1 MKRELLM
8 TKKPTSWLA
17 RVRTL
22 RFFLSYLLPFFFS
35 SRVDFPVWT
44 RNGRGG
50 QGPREDEVPATEQTL
65 LPNLKILI
73 SVVVR
78 SHSSSIWRTCVG
90 GMGRVEIPT
99 KYNISCVVWRG
110 GWLWIMESSPRG
122 KKTKTTKNGKG
133 KPGNVYQHI

>member
-17 RVRTL
+17 RVRTFSHTFYL
-22 RFFLSYLLPFFFS
+22 FFYR
-35 SRVDFPVWT
+35 RVDFPVWT
-44 RNGRGG
+44 RDGRGG

-78 SHSSSIWRTCVG
+78 SHHQAFG
-90 GMGRVEIPT
+90 E
-99 KYNISCVVWRG
+99 
-110 GWLWIMESSPRG
+110 
-122 KKTKTTKNGKG
+122 
-133 KPGNVYQHI
+133 HA